1 MTNFTAQAMWNS
13 SETLEPSPH
22 LDVMIAQQQKD
33 LLASTHKNTLM
44 GFISCDAQGKGAKNK
59 AAKRQINMISGNIAS
74 CSRCLNDAKR
84 LKQLEEVNQW
94 MATTAEVTAEAAK
107 SKKQQQVKAAQK
119 LRAKKSKK
127 KADEAK
133 EAADRAKTLSGLQT
147 AMDDKRSNPIRKCH
161 SSSACQ
167 HSEVSPCRET
177 QRIGQDAKANTGGGG
192 RQMIRI
198 RCSC

>member
-13 SETLEPSPH
+13 TETLEPSPH
-22 LDVMIAQQQKD
+22 LDVMIAQQQKE

-147 AMDDKRSNPIRKCH
+147 AMDDFKQGTKDPTQLGNLTVPVLVNILKHHHAERPKGLAKMSK
-161 SSSACQ
+161 Q
-167 HSEVSPCRET
+167 TLVEEV
-177 QRIGQDAKANTGGGG
+177 DK
-192 RQMIRI
+192 
-198 RCSC
+198 